1 MKHIIIGTAGHIDHG
16 KTSLIKALTGRE
28 TDRLKEEKKR
38 GISIEL
44 GFTYFDLPNGQR
56 AGIID
61 VPGHERFI
69 KNMLA
74 GVIGIDIVLL
84 VVAADEGPM
93 PQTMEHLA
101 ILDLLGI
108 ERGFI
113 VLSKTDLV
121 EEEWLELVEEEVR
134 DKVKGTF
141 LEKSPIVRVSSTKKQ
156 GLDQV
161 IHLLEKAAKDIEDK
175 EINQMPRL
183 PVDRS
188 FIVPGFGTVVTG
200 TLLSGSL
207 KIGDEVEAYPSG
219 QISRIRTLQVHEEDA
234 EIAYAGQRVAMNLAG
249 LKREDVDRGS
259 VIAPVGSMEKTRMLD
274 VKIKLLDSL
283 DRPIKNRSRLR
294 IYLGTKELL
303 ARLVL
308 LDRDILNPGE
318 EAYAQLRLEEELVAQ
333 RKDKFIVRFYSPMF
347 TIGGGVVLEANPRK
361 KRRFNKK
368 DLEELRIKDQ
378 GTSLEI
384 LEKIIEDRSPSF
396 PTIKDLSLY
405 TSNLEETLIKDI
417 DKLEEAGRL
426 ISFSLTKDK
435 YIIHKNYFKGLR
447 EKIEKDLKAY
457 HKKYPLR
464 KGRSKEEI
472 RGKYLKDASTRLGEA
487 ILDRLIE
494 EGYIKQDMEHIR
506 LTDFTLSYNE
516 EQKKIKEKIISHL
529 QAQAYMPPKRE
540 ELIEEIPGDKRE
552 IQEVFNSLV
561 NKELIRLNEEVFILK
576 DLYHKAVE
584 KIKDYIEENG
594 SITVAEFRDLL
605 DSNRRNALALL
616 EYFDQEKIT
625 KREGDKRLLV

>member
-249 LKREDVDRGS
+249 LKREDVNRGS

>member
-134 DKVKGTF
+134 DKVRGTF

-249 LKREDVDRGS
+249 LKREDVNRGS

-308 LDRDILNPGE
+308 LDRDILNPAE

-540 ELIEEIPGDKRE
+540 ELIEENPGDKRE

-576 DLYHKAVE
+576 IGRA
-584 KIKDYIEENG
+584 
-594 SITVAEFRDLL
+594 S
-605 DSNRRNALALL
+605 
-616 EYFDQEKIT
+616 
-625 KREGDKRLLV
+625 

>member
-134 DKVKGTF
+134 DKVRGTF

-249 LKREDVDRGS
+249 LKREDVNRGS

-368 DLEELRIKDQ
+368 DLEELRIKEQ

>member
-134 DKVKGTF
+134 DKVRGTF